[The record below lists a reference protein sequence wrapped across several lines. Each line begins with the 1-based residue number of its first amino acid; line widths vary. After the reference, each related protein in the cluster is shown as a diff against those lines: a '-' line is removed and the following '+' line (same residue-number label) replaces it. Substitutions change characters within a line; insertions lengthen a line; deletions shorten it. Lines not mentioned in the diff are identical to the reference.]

1 VKRTVITVAAAAL
14 LLAGCKAPPMSSVGF
29 HVTDVHGPGLKGGNH
44 VTCANAN
51 TDFNVTLD
59 SDAAIS
65 AVHVGDLCPSGNR
78 W

>member
-1 VKRTVITVAAAAL
+1 VKTAVVLVVL
-14 LLAGCKAPPMSSVGF
+14 LLAGCKAPPTSNVGF
-29 HVTDVHGPGLKGGNH
+29 IVTNVHGPRLKGGNY

-51 TDFNVTLD
+51 TDFNVNLD

-65 AVHVGDLCPSGNR
+65 AVHVGDLCPSGDR